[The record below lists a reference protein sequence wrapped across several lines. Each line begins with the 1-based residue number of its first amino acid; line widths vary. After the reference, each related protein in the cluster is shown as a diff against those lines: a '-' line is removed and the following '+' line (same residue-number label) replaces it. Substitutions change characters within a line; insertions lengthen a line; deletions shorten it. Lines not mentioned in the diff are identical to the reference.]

1 MSRRKNSEA
10 AGAAGA
16 PNFEKSL
23 ARLEEI
29 VEQMENG
36 TLPLDALMSA
46 FEEGQQLIKVCSEKL
61 NEVERRIEILVRK
74 DGQTAVEPFEPE
86 PEGETEE
93 ATGGDKPQSDE
104 G

>member
-1 MSRRKNSEA
+1 MSRRKSSEA
-10 AGAAGA
+10 TASAEV

-36 TLPLDALMSA
+36 TLPLDALMNA
-46 FEEGQQLIKVCSEKL
+46 FEEGQQLIKVCSERL

-74 DGQTAVEPFEPE
+74 DGHTVAEPFETE
-86 PEGETEE
+86 SGDGTDGE
-93 ATGGDKPQSDE
+93 ADGVKP
-104 G
+104 

>member
-1 MSRRKNSEA
+1 MSRRKNSEPA
-10 AGAAGA
+10 AAADA

-46 FEEGQQLIKVCSEKL
+46 FEEGQQLIKVCSERL
-61 NEVERRIEILVRK
+61 NEVERRIEVLVRK
-74 DGQTAVEPFEPE
+74 DGHTVAEPFET
-86 PEGETEE
+86 ETGDEADAEE
-93 ATGGDKPQSDE
+93 DGVNP
-104 G
+104 

>member
-1 MSRRKNSEA
+1 MSRRKTPDA
-10 AGAAGA
+10 AAANA
-16 PNFEKSL
+16 ATPNFEKSL

-46 FEEGQQLIKVCSEKL
+46 FEEGQQLIQVCSARL

-74 DGQTAVEPFEPE
+74 EGRTVAEPFEAE
-86 PEGETEE
+86 SDDEADAEE
-93 ATGGDKPQSDE
+93 DGVTH
-104 G
+104 

>member
-1 MSRRKNSEA
+1 MSRRKSSEPA
-10 AGAAGA
+10 ASAGA

-46 FEEGQQLIKVCSEKL
+46 FEEGQQLIKVCSERL

-74 DGQTAVEPFEPE
+74 DGTTVAEPFEA
-86 PEGETEE
+86 ETGDEADAEE
-93 ATGGDKPQSDE
+93 DGVTR
-104 G
+104 

>member
-1 MSRRKNSEA
+1 MSRRKNSEPA
-10 AGAAGA
+10 AAADA

-46 FEEGQQLIKVCSEKL
+46 FEEGQQLIKVCSERL
-61 NEVERRIEILVRK
+61 NEVERRIEVLVRK
-74 DGQTAVEPFEPE
+74 DGHTVAEPFET
-86 PEGETEE
+86 ETGDEADAEE
-93 ATGGDKPQSDE
+93 DGVTH
-104 G
+104 